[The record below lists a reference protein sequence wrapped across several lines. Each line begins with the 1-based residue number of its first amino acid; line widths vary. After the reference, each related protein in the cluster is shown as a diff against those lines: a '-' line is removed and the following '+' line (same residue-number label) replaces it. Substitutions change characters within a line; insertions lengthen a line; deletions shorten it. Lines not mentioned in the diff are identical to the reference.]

1 MNGVISI
8 IAHNNN
14 IILFYSE
21 YLKNINNL
29 VPTWKPHTG
38 KNDVKISD
46 NKFLA
51 WARDE
56 TKLWLSPS
64 VKQRQNPC
72 SGPLAC
78 VPGFEYAP

>member
-14 IILFYSE
+14 IILCYSE
-21 YLKNINNL
+21 YLKNINL

-51 WARDE
+51 WAIDE